1 MAAFNKFY
9 SFSKALAEAVHNLG
23 TNQLALALTN
33 VAPVAT
39 NALLADITQI
49 SYTNLSSR
57 NLTTSSSAQS
67 AGVYKCIVN
76 DITLTSTGG
85 STGPFRYFVIYNA
98 TAAGN
103 PLIGWYDYGTSQTL
117 AAGEAIVTDFDQV
130 EGIVKYQ

>member
-9 SFSKALAEAVHNLG
+9 SFSEALAEAVHNLG
-23 TNQLALALTN
+23 SNQLALALTN

-39 NALLADITQI
+39 NALLADLTQI

-103 PLIGWYDYGTSQTL
+103 PLIGWYDYGSSQTL

-130 EGIVKYQ
+130 DGIVKYQ